1 MQIKTNPNAKYKPS
15 TANIAWQYTSSG
27 RFPSTVSAGNS
38 GNFDL
43 NVLYKDIKLPEKKEQ
58 SVKKPVQAKKS
69 NTQIAK
75 EVKAG
80 KWGNGATRK
89 KKLKAAGYDYNAIQ
103 KIVNKLSKK

>member
-1 MQIKTNPNAKYKPS
+1 M
-15 TANIAWQYTSSG
+15 ANIAWQYTSSG
-27 RFPSTVSAGNS
+27 RFPKVISTGNS

-43 NVLYKDIKLPEKKEQ
+43 NVLYKDIKLPEKNEHPI
-58 SVKKPVQAKKS
+58 KKPVQAKKS

-89 KKLKAAGYDYNAIQ
+89 KKLKAAGYNYAAIQ
-103 KIVNKLSKK
+103 KIVNKLCKK